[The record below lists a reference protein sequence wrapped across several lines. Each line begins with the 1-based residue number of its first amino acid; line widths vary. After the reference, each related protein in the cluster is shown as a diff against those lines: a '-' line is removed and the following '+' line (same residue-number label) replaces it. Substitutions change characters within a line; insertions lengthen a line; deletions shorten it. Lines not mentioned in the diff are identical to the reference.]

1 VRGLIPVPANPL
13 AVAAQLPGIY
23 QGEFVVDM
31 FCAALDEV
39 LAPVVLTLDSLPAYL
54 DPQTAPPDM
63 LAWLAGWVGID
74 VVGAPSVEEQRKLVR
89 DGAEM
94 LRWRGTARG
103 LRAAIVLETGLDA
116 EITETGASDW
126 SSSPGAEL
134 PGEAG
139 NRVIVRVTAADP
151 DLVDAARIA
160 EIVIGCIPAH
170 VGHRVEVVAAPAAAG

>member
-1 VRGLIPVPANPL
+1 MPGPANPL
-13 AVAAQLPGIY
+13 AVAAQLPGVY
-23 QGEFVVDM
+23 QGEYVVEM
-31 FCAALDEV
+31 FCGALDEV

-54 DPQTAPPDM
+54 DPQTAPSDM
-63 LAWLAGWVGID
+63 LTWLAGWVGID
-74 VVGAPSVEEQRKLVR
+74 VIGAPSVAEQRDLVR

-103 LRAAIVLETGLDA
+103 LRAAIRLETGLDA
-116 EITETGASDW
+116 DITETGASDW

-151 DLVDAARIA
+151 DLVDVARIE
-160 EIVIGCIPAH
+160 EIVAGCTPAS
-170 VGHRVEVVAAPAAAG
+170 VGSRVEVVATD